1 VKQDLRVCAE
11 WDVLYGLEEEQPMS
25 HSYKDLIVWR
35 EAKSLA
41 STVYRA
47 TEGFPKREWYGITSQ
62 IRRAAVSVPSNIAEG
77 QGRLTK
83 GEFVQFLGHA
93 RGSLQEMR
101 TQLEIAVEL
110 DYLPEAELQKLD
122 VRSEHV
128 SRMLNGLID
137 SMKMRQKAAG
147 AQ

>member
-1 VKQDLRVCAE
+1 
-11 WDVLYGLEEEQPMS
+11 MS

-77 QGRLTK
+77 QGDSQRASSSN
-83 GEFVQFLGHA
+83 FSA
-93 RGSLQEMR
+93 MR
-101 TQLEIAVEL
+101 
-110 DYLPEAELQKLD
+110 
-122 VRSEHV
+122 
-128 SRMLNGLID
+128 
-137 SMKMRQKAAG
+137 AALCKKC
-147 AQ
+147 AHSWR

>member
-1 VKQDLRVCAE
+1 MTVRHYRELEVWKLGMRLAHLAYDCTERSPSIE
-11 WDVLYGLEEEQPMS
+11 RHVL
-25 HSYKDLIVWR
+25 
-35 EAKSLA
+35 LA
-41 STVYRA
+41 QV
-47 TEGFPKREWYGITSQ
+47 
-62 IRRAAVSVPSNIAEG
+62 RRAALSVPANIAEG

-93 RGSLQEMR
+93 RGSLQELR

-110 DYLPEAELQKLD
+110 EYLAETELQKLD
-122 VRSEHV
+122 SQSEQV

-137 SMKMRQKAAG
+137 SMKVRQRAAG

>member
-101 TQLEIAVEL
+101 TQLEIAVGSII
-110 DYLPEAELQKLD
+110 YLRRNY
-122 VRSEHV
+122 RSSMSDLST
-128 SRMLNGLID
+128 SRVCSMD
-137 SMKMRQKAAG
+137 SSTP
-147 AQ
+147 

>member
-1 VKQDLRVCAE
+1 
-11 WDVLYGLEEEQPMS
+11 MS

-101 TQLEIAVEL
+101 TQLEIAVGSII
-110 DYLPEAELQKLD
+110 YLRRNY
-122 VRSEHV
+122 RSSMSDLST
-128 SRMLNGLID
+128 SRVCSMD
-137 SMKMRQKAAG
+137 SSTP
-147 AQ
+147 

>member
-1 VKQDLRVCAE
+1 
-11 WDVLYGLEEEQPMS
+11 MS

-41 STVYRA
+41 SAVYRA
-47 TEGFPKREWYGITSQ
+47 TESFPKREWYGITSQ

-93 RGSLQEMR
+93 RGSLQELR

-110 DYLPEAELQKLD
+110 EYLTETDLQTLD
-122 VRSEHV
+122 SQSEQV

-137 SMKMRQKAAG
+137 SMTVRQRAAG
-147 AQ
+147 AK

>member
-1 VKQDLRVCAE
+1 
-11 WDVLYGLEEEQPMS
+11 MS

-41 STVYRA
+41 VLAYLA
-47 TEGFPKREWYGITSQ
+47 TEKFPKREWYGLTAQ

-77 QGRLTK
+77 QGRLTR

-101 TQLEIAVEL
+101 TQFEIAADLKYVSVPDLTNL
-110 DYLPEAELQKLD
+110 DDHAEQ
-122 VRSEHV
+122 V
-128 SRMLNGLID
+128 SRMLNGLIE
-137 SMKMRQKAAG
+137 SMKTQHKSAG